1 MESLQAAREMGLN
14 EQEYQQILDTLK
26 REPTLTELGMF
37 SVMWSEH
44 CGYKYSRP
52 VLALFKT
59 YKEAQETG
67 ALENAGV
74 IPLDDEL
81 GIVFKIES
89 HNHPSA
95 VEPFQGA
102 ATGVGG
108 ILRDIFTM
116 GARPIANLNSLR
128 FGPLENPRNRYLFEH
143 AVAGIGHYGNCLIGS
158 ERFIWRDKSG
168 VHFDTIGNF
177 VEGRI
182 AMSAEQSALKEI
194 ACIETLSIDP
204 ETLCNVWKPVRR
216 VFKRATKQ
224 LVRISAGLG
233 RTLTVTP
240 DHPVM
245 LRENDTWRVC
255 PAQQVKKG
263 DSIPILLKMPIPSE
277 QNERENISSFDLIN
291 IAQRHA
297 SLSEKTFVGLPP
309 DFSVTPELRTALRQI
324 EPKADRRCDYL
335 KNGRFPLNHFLH
347 LEKEIGIDRK
357 EIALFRVGKANHMN
371 AVIRPDA
378 HFARLLGYYLSEGC
392 VSQCGKAFKIIFTFA
407 LHECEYVKDVAQCL
421 QRLGLR
427 ACIEQRK
434 STIAIHATSWLLGGL
449 LSDIW
454 KCGKGA
460 KEKAIPAFVFDWPEN
475 LQYEVLKGLL
485 RGDGSLTTLCKGS
498 HAKIT
503 FASSSRTLFEQT
515 LALLQNKGIV
525 PSMYCRA
532 AGKTQ
537 IEGRAFNT
545 APLWILEVNNVQGLT
560 LLSDLFGEERNA
572 KLAEALAKYQGDR
585 YSFPRFKA
593 MNDLAFVKVL
603 SVETSDVEETAV
615 YDVEV
620 DDTHL
625 FVTSNSIITH
635 NCVGVPT
642 VAGEVYFHDC
652 YSGNPL
658 VNAMSVGIVERKK
671 IASAAA
677 KGVGNPVIY
686 VGSATGK
693 DGIHGATF
701 ASAELNEDSE
711 SKRPNVQMGDPFM
724 EKLLIEAT
732 LEALATGFIV
742 GIQDMGAAGL
752 TCSTCEM
759 AAKANLGMEI
769 DVRKVPLRESNMTAY
784 EIMLSESQERM
795 LCVAQRGTENR
806 VMDVFKKWG
815 LSAAVIGEVTADGL
829 TRIKDNGVTV
839 AQIPSKALTDE
850 CPTYYLETEEPDYI
864 KELQAFDFATLPE
877 PETLNDFEIENKI
890 SLLKNK
896 LPINSA
902 DLAAL
907 RNSIRESQNPEKQIV
922 ASGAS
927 HLDAIAEAI
936 QAKIDAALEQFN
948 FDAPFFSNTYTDCMI
963 RLLDSPS
970 IASKRWVTDQ
980 YDSMVQ
986 TQTVFLPGSDAAVL
1000 RIHGSPKGIAVK
1012 IDGNGRYGYLD
1023 PFVGGQIAVAEA
1035 ARNVACVGARPVGV
1049 TDNLN
1054 FANPEKPAGF
1064 WQFRRSVEGIA
1075 AATEAFGTP
1084 VVSGNVSFYNET
1096 PDGPIF
1102 PTPTIGI
1109 LGILDDVNK
1118 RCQAAFRPD
1127 GEGDTIVLLT
1137 AYDDP
1142 TGGLGGSE
1150 YLSVVHGIEAGVPP
1164 LLDLDGEK
1172 RLQNLLI
1179 DCIGEGLFANCH
1191 DVSDGGLAVCLAE
1204 CSMHGRQGALVLMN
1218 PADFDAELPPSA
1230 HLFGEAQGRVVVT
1243 VRNEKQFAK
1252 LKEKAAALNIKT
1264 AWIGTVGGENL
1275 RIALGPQILLEI
1287 PVSTLSE
1294 IYENAIPRRMKST
1307 LPIEIEQESASAK

>member
-14 EQEYQQILDTLK
+14 EMEYRQILDTLK

-52 VLALFKT
+52 ILALFKN

-128 FGPLENPRNRYLFEH
+128 FGPLDNPRNRYLFEH
-143 AVAGIGHYGNCLIGS
+143 AVAGIGHYGNC
-158 ERFIWRDKSG
+158 
-168 VHFDTIGNF
+168 
-177 VEGRI
+177 
-182 AMSAEQSALKEI
+182 
-194 ACIETLSIDP
+194 
-204 ETLCNVWKPVRR
+204 
-216 VFKRATKQ
+216 
-224 LVRISAGLG
+224 
-233 RTLTVTP
+233 
-240 DHPVM
+240 
-245 LRENDTWRVC
+245 
-255 PAQQVKKG
+255 
-263 DSIPILLKMPIPSE
+263 
-277 QNERENISSFDLIN
+277 
-291 IAQRHA
+291 
-297 SLSEKTFVGLPP
+297 
-309 DFSVTPELRTALRQI
+309 
-324 EPKADRRCDYL
+324 
-335 KNGRFPLNHFLH
+335 
-347 LEKEIGIDRK
+347 
-357 EIALFRVGKANHMN
+357 
-371 AVIRPDA
+371 
-378 HFARLLGYYLSEGC
+378 
-392 VSQCGKAFKIIFTFA
+392 
-407 LHECEYVKDVAQCL
+407 
-421 QRLGLR
+421 
-427 ACIEQRK
+427 
-434 STIAIHATSWLLGGL
+434 
-449 LSDIW
+449 
-454 KCGKGA
+454 
-460 KEKAIPAFVFDWPEN
+460 
-475 LQYEVLKGLL
+475 
-485 RGDGSLTTLCKGS
+485 
-498 HAKIT
+498 
-503 FASSSRTLFEQT
+503 
-515 LALLQNKGIV
+515 
-525 PSMYCRA
+525 
-532 AGKTQ
+532 
-537 IEGRAFNT
+537 
-545 APLWILEVNNVQGLT
+545 
-560 LLSDLFGEERNA
+560 
-572 KLAEALAKYQGDR
+572 
-585 YSFPRFKA
+585 
-593 MNDLAFVKVL
+593 
-603 SVETSDVEETAV
+603 
-615 YDVEV
+615 
-620 DDTHL
+620 
-625 FVTSNSIITH
+625 
-635 NCVGVPT
+635 VGVPT
-642 VAGEVYFHDC
+642 VAGEVYFHEC

-769 DVRKVPLRESNMTAY
+769 DVRKVPLREANMTAY

-815 LSAAVIGEVTADGL
+815 LSAAVVGEVTADGL

-839 AQIPSKALTDE
+839 AEIPSKALTDQ

-877 PETLNDFEIENKI
+877 PVSQEVKTFAENSLRDFEADFEANRDQTSAIAPDEIKQKLEEIESKLNAIKDRTKSRI
-890 SLLKNK
+890 KTLLPVVQAVQSGELDAEDIFAELDRK
-896 LPINSA
+896 LA
-902 DLAAL
+902 
-907 RNSIRESQNPEKQIV
+907 QNP
-922 ASGAS
+922 
-927 HLDAIAEAI
+927 
-936 QAKIDAALEQFN
+936 
-948 FDAPFFSNTYTDCMI
+948 APILMTYADCLFS
-963 RLLDSPS
+963 LLDSPS

-1000 RIHGSPKGIAVK
+1000 RIHGSQKGIAVK

-1150 YLSVVHGIEAGVPP
+1150 YLSVVHGIEAGIPP
-1164 LLDLDGEK
+1164 KLDLDGEK
-1172 RLQNLLI
+1172 RLQDLLI

-1204 CSMHGRQGALVLMN
+1204 CSMHGKQGALVLMN
-1218 PADFDAELPPSA
+1218 PADFDAQLPPSA

-1252 LKEKAAALNIKT
+1252 LKEKAAAHSIKT

-1275 RIALGPQILLEI
+1275 RIGLGPQILLEI
-1287 PVSTLSE
+1287 PVPTLSE

-1307 LPIEIEQESASAK
+1307 LPIEQESAQAK

>member
-14 EQEYQQILDTLK
+14 EKEYQQILDTLK

-128 FGPLENPRNRYLFEH
+128 FGPLDNPRNRYLFEH
-143 AVAGIGHYGNCLIGS
+143 AVAGIGHYGN
-158 ERFIWRDKSG
+158 
-168 VHFDTIGNF
+168 
-177 VEGRI
+177 
-182 AMSAEQSALKEI
+182 A
-194 ACIETLSIDP
+194 
-204 ETLCNVWKPVRR
+204 
-216 VFKRATKQ
+216 
-224 LVRISAGLG
+224 
-233 RTLTVTP
+233 
-240 DHPVM
+240 
-245 LRENDTWRVC
+245 
-255 PAQQVKKG
+255 
-263 DSIPILLKMPIPSE
+263 
-277 QNERENISSFDLIN
+277 
-291 IAQRHA
+291 
-297 SLSEKTFVGLPP
+297 
-309 DFSVTPELRTALRQI
+309 
-324 EPKADRRCDYL
+324 
-335 KNGRFPLNHFLH
+335 
-347 LEKEIGIDRK
+347 
-357 EIALFRVGKANHMN
+357 
-371 AVIRPDA
+371 
-378 HFARLLGYYLSEGC
+378 
-392 VSQCGKAFKIIFTFA
+392 
-407 LHECEYVKDVAQCL
+407 
-421 QRLGLR
+421 
-427 ACIEQRK
+427 
-434 STIAIHATSWLLGGL
+434 
-449 LSDIW
+449 
-454 KCGKGA
+454 
-460 KEKAIPAFVFDWPEN
+460 
-475 LQYEVLKGLL
+475 
-485 RGDGSLTTLCKGS
+485 
-498 HAKIT
+498 
-503 FASSSRTLFEQT
+503 
-515 LALLQNKGIV
+515 
-525 PSMYCRA
+525 
-532 AGKTQ
+532 
-537 IEGRAFNT
+537 
-545 APLWILEVNNVQGLT
+545 
-560 LLSDLFGEERNA
+560 
-572 KLAEALAKYQGDR
+572 
-585 YSFPRFKA
+585 
-593 MNDLAFVKVL
+593 
-603 SVETSDVEETAV
+603 
-615 YDVEV
+615 
-620 DDTHL
+620 
-625 FVTSNSIITH
+625 
-635 NCVGVPT
+635 VGVPT
-642 VAGEVYFHDC
+642 VAGEIYFNDC

-658 VNAMSVGIVERKK
+658 VNAMSVGLVERKN

-732 LEALATGFIV
+732 LEALATGCIV

-795 LCVAQRGTENR
+795 LCVAQAGTEQR

-815 LSAAVIGEVTADGL
+815 LSAAVVGEVTDDGL
-829 TRIKDNGVTV
+829 TRIKDNGAVV
-839 AQIPSKALTDE
+839 AEIPSKALTDQ
-850 CPTYYLETEEPDYI
+850 CPTYYLETEEPEYI
-864 KELQAFDFATLPE
+864 KALQAFDFATLPE
-877 PETLNDFEIENKI
+877 PATPASQAHIDRLE
-890 SLLKNK
+890 
-896 LPINSA
+896 
-902 DLAAL
+902 AAL
-907 RNSIRESQNPEKQIV
+907 IDEPGNLRTEDNLP
-922 ASGAS
+922 
-927 HLDAIAEAI
+927 DDI
-936 QAKIDAALEQFN
+936 QEIFADIEDRRLPSKPTLSLRYDEVIKK
-948 FDAPFFSNTYTDCMI
+948 
-963 RLLDSPS
+963 LLDSPS

-1000 RIHGSPKGIAVK
+1000 RIHGSQKGIAVK

-1164 LLDLDGEK
+1164 KLDLDGEK
-1172 RLQNLLI
+1172 RLQDLLI

-1204 CSMHGRQGALVLMN
+1204 CAMHGKQGALVLLN
-1218 PADFDAELPPSA
+1218 PADFDAALPPSA

-1243 VRNEKQFAK
+1243 IRNEKQLAK
-1252 LKEKAAALNIKT
+1252 LKEKAAESNIKT
-1264 AWIGTVGGENL
+1264 TWIGTVGGENL
-1275 RIALGPQILLEI
+1275 RIGHGPQILLEI
-1287 PVSTLSE
+1287 PVDTLSE
-1294 IYENAIPRRMKST
+1294 IYENAIPRRMT
-1307 LPIEIEQESASAK
+1307 AATEIE